1 MELLGNGVLDL
12 DSLDHLVERFALA
25 FPAAQLVLKPFPKVC
40 CDHAMSECVEVRT
53 ILREGR

>member
-25 FPAAQLVLKPFPKVC
+25 FPAPELVLNTFLKVC
-40 CDHAMSECVEVRT
+40 CDHARLHRGELRT